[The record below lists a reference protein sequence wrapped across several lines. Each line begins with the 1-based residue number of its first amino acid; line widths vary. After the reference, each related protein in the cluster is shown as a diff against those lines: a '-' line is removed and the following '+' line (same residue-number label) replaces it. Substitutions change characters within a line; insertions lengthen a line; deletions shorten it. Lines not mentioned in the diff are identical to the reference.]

1 LRKNRVQELVEKAR
15 QGSIRAASRLIS
27 LLEDDPSR
35 LPEILKG
42 SADWPEPGLSIGITG
57 PPGVGKS
64 TVVDRLITEWRRAR
78 PDWLIAVVAVDPSS
92 VFSGGAV
99 LGDRVRMMQHA
110 TDPMVFIRSLASR
123 GHLGGLTLGIRG
135 TLRILGLL
143 GCRLVLI
150 ETVGVGQSEI
160 EVSEV
165 ADLTVILLAPGQGD
179 GIQMIKAGLLETGDV
194 FVVNKADREG
204 ADRLL
209 GELTTTLALMGIS
222 HHGVSPR
229 LLRVS
234 AAHAEGISDL
244 RKGIEEQARL
254 LDGVFRERRRRALKE
269 EIRLAILETTRRRI
283 EEALEKQGD
292 LRREIDRLL
301 QGEAT
306 VQDLAGELLVSA
318 CENDQK
324 R

>member
-1 LRKNRVQELVEKAR
+1 VQALVEKTR
-15 QGSIRAASRLIS
+15 QGSVRAASRLIS
-27 LLEDDPSR
+27 LLEDQPSR

-42 SADWPEPGLSIGITG
+42 SADWPAPGLSVGITG

-64 TVVDRLITEWRRAR
+64 TIIDRLIREWRLAR
-78 PDWLIAVVAVDPSS
+78 PDWLIGVVAVDPSS

-99 LGDRVRMMQHA
+99 LGDRVRMMEHA
-110 TDPMVFIRSLASR
+110 TDPMVYIRSLANR

-135 TLRILGLL
+135 TLRVLGLL
-143 GCRLVLI
+143 GCHLVLI

-204 ADRLL
+204 SDRLL
-209 GELTTTLALMGIS
+209 GELTSTLRLMGMS
-222 HHGVSPR
+222 HHGIPPR
-229 LLRVS
+229 LLKVS
-234 AAHAEGISDL
+234 AAQAEGISEL
-244 RKGIEEQARL
+244 RQAIEEQASL
-254 LDGVFRERRRRALKE
+254 LANVLKGRRRRALKE
-269 EIRLAILETTRRRI
+269 EIRLAILETARQRI
-283 EEALEKQGD
+283 EEALEQQGD
-292 LRREIDRLL
+292 LRLELDRLL
-301 QGEAT
+301 QGKAT
-306 VQDLAGELLVSA
+306 VEDLASELLASA
-318 CENDQK
+318 CENNQK